1 MSHGKATSFHSKKI
15 FCIFSKK
22 FVNMEMNSEEDH
34 LGKGGHDHSVWQPSL
49 YCLVTVT
56 MVPVM
61 SPLS

>member
-1 MSHGKATSFHSKKI
+1 
-15 FCIFSKK
+15 
-22 FVNMEMNSEEDH
+22 MEMNSEEDH
-34 LGKGGHDHSVWQPSL
+34 LGKGGYDHSVWQPSL